1 MFETK
6 IMVPKIILYSF
17 NSSQSHLTRP
27 ATAVTNQIQ
36 SIGLQ
41 NKTVQCIIIFL
52 SFLNC
57 DWLLIR
63 ESQLYWYQE
72 FLCPVEPLYFSDEK
86 STLLVPRVPASSRTT
101 VLLGWEVNPTG
112 TRSPL
117 SSRTTVKCTSQMRSQ
132 SQFIDGGVNLK
143 VRGLTGTWGGCRHR
157 NAKIWGKKGRF
168 CKNLAKT
175 GGLQPP
181 PPPAPRL
188 RRPCSWEMI
197 KI

>member
-1 MFETK
+1 MEFESPPSPPPPPPICDIQPQTKICRRYRVYLYLTMFETK

-86 STLLVPRVPASSRTT
+86 STLLVPSFWQVSMHAVQEFRLKMISYKRHSCRSLYGIRKPASP
-101 VLLGWEVNPTG
+101 PT
-112 TRSPL
+112 
-117 SSRTTVKCTSQMRSQ
+117 
-132 SQFIDGGVNLK
+132 
-143 VRGLTGTWGGCRHR
+143 
-157 NAKIWGKKGRF
+157 
-168 CKNLAKT
+168 
-175 GGLQPP
+175 PP
-181 PPPAPRL
+181 PPPSATFSHKPKFVEGTGFTYTLRCL
-188 RRPCSWEMI
+188 RR
-197 KI
+197 K